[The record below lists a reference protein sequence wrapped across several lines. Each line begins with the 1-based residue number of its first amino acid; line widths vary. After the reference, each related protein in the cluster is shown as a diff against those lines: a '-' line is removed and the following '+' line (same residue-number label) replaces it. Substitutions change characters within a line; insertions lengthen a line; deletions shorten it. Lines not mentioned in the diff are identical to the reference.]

1 MVDERDQA
9 GEARPGLTGRGRDVS
24 GMEAGTTGSAAMGD
38 RGLGEAHAGLHSGP
52 GERYDGIA
60 FATGA
65 GEAERAEAMR
75 GGGGVRQR
83 AGELRDRAGDLA
95 GGLGSRASDLA
106 SAAGD
111 RVGGVRRRAHEELE
125 KRGLL
130 DRIRENPL
138 PLLGV
143 AFAFGF
149 ILAGGESRA
158 DGTPST
164 RAQRARRELRGALMA
179 GLSAGLAQGAR
190 GFLQQA
196 GDQGGGFVDS
206 LVRSFLGE
214 EQGGGTASGS
224 PRPGAASAGGGTAR
238 SMAGTA
244 PSAGRT
250 GAGQRRPSHQERW

>member
-1 MVDERDQA
+1 MADERDQA
-9 GEARPGLTGRGRDVS
+9 GEARPGLTGRARDTS
-24 GMEAGTTGSAAMGD
+24 GLEAGTTGSAAMGD
-38 RGLGEAHAGLHSGP
+38 RGLGEAHSGLHSGP

-65 GEAERAEAMR
+65 GEAERTAQMR
-75 GGGGVRQR
+75 GDAGGVRQR
-83 AGELRDRAGDLA
+83 AGELRDLAGD
-95 GGLGSRASDLA
+95 LGSRASHLA

-130 DRIRENPL
+130 DRIRDNPL
-138 PLLGV
+138 PVMGV
-143 AFAFGF
+143 AFALGF
-149 ILAGGESRA
+149 ILAGGENRN
-158 DGTPST
+158 DGLPPS

-206 LVRSFLGE
+206 LIRGFLGD
-214 EQGGGTASGS
+214 EQGGGTSSGT
-224 PRPGAASAGGGTAR
+224 RAGMGTATAAGGASRGRAEPAGSAAR
-238 SMAGTA
+238 S
-244 PSAGRT
+244 
-250 GAGQRRPSHQERW
+250 GAGQRPPSHQERW